1 MALFETENLT
11 FSYPCSSSNALD
23 GIDLKINDGEFVL
36 IMGKSGSGKST
47 LLRLLKKEIAPVGTL
62 GGKLDINTSS
72 IGFVN
77 QSPETS
83 FVCDNVRGELAFAL
97 ENLSLSNDEIT
108 VKIGETASFFNLNHL
123 LDKKLSE
130 LSGGERASV
139 AIASAMIG
147 DAKVLLLDEPL
158 SQLDPKAVVTVSSLL
173 KRINEELGVTVIV
186 VSHSSSEFIDFCDR
200 LVILE
205 SGRVICDSSPKS
217 CRHNTD
223 LLPFFPICTRMFD
236 ERPLSVKESVFLAS
250 KLEEKIEKPLH
261 FDKNDDCVKLKNIS
275 FAYGKGQDDILSFL
289 NFTAYKSKINSVIGA
304 NGSGKTTLLKIIAK
318 INKAYGGKV
327 KVNGKCAYMPQN
339 VKYLFTKERVG
350 DEIKI
355 ETANRLGISDLID
368 RHPFDLSGG
377 QAQKLAFGILLEQ
390 KADIFLLDEP
400 TKAFD
405 EFSKNELKSLLLELK
420 NHGKTIIMVSHD
432 LDFVG
437 EVSDCVSF
445 LSDGII
451 SAAGDRRKVLSS
463 LNFYT
468 TEVRRITKRYLNSA
482 VSIGDLV

>member
-1 MALFETENLT
+1 MALFEIENLT
-11 FSYPCSSSNALD
+11 FSYPTSSSNALD
-23 GIDLKINDGEFVL
+23 GVSFDINDGEFTLV
-36 IMGKSGSGKST
+36 MGKSGSGKST
-47 LLRLLKKEIAPVGTL
+47 LLRLLKKEIAPVGNL
-62 GGKLDINTSS
+62 SGKLDINTDS

-77 QSPETS
+77 QNPETS

-130 LSGGERASV
+130 LSGGEKASV
-139 AIASAMIG
+139 AIASAMIS

-158 SQLDPKAVVTVSSLL
+158 SQLDPKAVVTVSSML

-186 VSHSSSEFIDFCDR
+186 VSHSSNEFIDFCDR
-200 LVILE
+200 LVVLE
-205 SGRVICDSSPKS
+205 NGKVICNSKPDNCKN
-217 CRHNTD
+217 NTD
-223 LLPFFPICTRMFD
+223 LLPFFPVCTRIFD
-236 ERPLSVKESVFLAS
+236 ERPLSVKSAVSLAS
-250 KLEEKIEKPLH
+250 KLEEKEFNETKFNKEDI
-261 FDKNDDCVKLKNIS
+261 CVNLKNIS
-275 FAYGKGQDDILSFL
+275 FAYSKGADDILSFL
-289 NFTAYKSKINSVIGA
+289 NFTAYKSKINCIIGA

-318 INKAYGGKV
+318 INKPYAGKV
-327 KVNGKCAYMPQN
+327 KLDGKCAYMPQN
-339 VKYLFTKERVG
+339 VKYLFTKDSVG
-350 DEIKI
+350 EEINI
-355 ETANRLGISDLID
+355 DTAKKLGISDLLS

-390 KADIFLLDEP
+390 NADVLLLDEP

-420 NHGKTIIMVSHD
+420 NQGKTIIMVSHD

-437 EVSDCVSF
+437 DVADCVSF
-445 LSDGII
+445 LSDCII
-451 SAAGDRRKVLSS
+451 STAGERRKVFSS

-468 TEVRRITKRYLNSA
+468 TSVRRITKRYLNGA
-482 VSIGDLV
+482 VSIGDLK